1 MAKLVV
7 LCWSHVAETKK
18 NEGISWYVEL
28 EQKSLLTSLSQKQN
42 NKIQFSNFGIL
53 FQNGF
58 LVRTF
63 DGITRFRV
71 VVALDGGVAVD
82 GVVVVDG
89 GVAVD
94 GGVTFDGVVVV
105 AIAVVAVDGG
115 AAVVDVIPVGVD
127 SVVVITAVDGGGVV
141 VDVVVV
147 AVGVVD
153 GITRFRVE
161 HDRTESK
168 EKRFTQNKSLLQ
180 LLLSLLLL
188 LLSCKILNRPMTGL
202 QSGKRK
208 TFCESCANLEKLT

>member
-1 MAKLVV
+1 MQS
-7 LCWSHVAETKK
+7 WNKK
-18 NEGISWYVEL
+18 AFS
-28 EQKSLLTSLSQKQN
+28 TSLSQKQN

-71 VVALDGGVAVD
+71 VVALDGGGAVD